1 MSLKSY
7 LESLE
12 IGDSKI
18 KLSDEQIKRV
28 LKESGTVVETE
39 TNKVKEALQK
49 DIDSYKA
56 TINDLKDQ
64 IEKTPKTDDYNA
76 LKTKIAE
83 YEQAE
88 QKRKEAEETAKKD
101 AILTNNI
108 LEAIKDK
115 KFVNDYTKNSIISE
129 IKKGLSDSNN
139 AGKSAKDIFE
149 ALVKDRTDIF
159 ENPNKITDIPGA
171 SQNNI
176 GDKTLDNANQGI
188 KLNSMFRRF

>member
-18 KLSDEQIKRV
+18 KLSDEQIKRA

>member
-18 KLSDEQIKRV
+18 KLSDEQIKRA

-176 GDKTLDNANQGI
+176 EDKTLDNANQGI

>member
-12 IGDSKI
+12 IGDTKV
-18 KLSDEQIKRV
+18 KLTEEQIKGA
-28 LKESGTVVETE
+28 LKESGTVVDTEVNKAKET
-39 TNKVKEALQK
+39 LQK
-49 DIDSYKA
+49 EIDNYKS
-56 TINDLKDQ
+56 TIDDLKQQ
-64 IEKTPKTDDYNA
+64 IEKAPKSDDIEA

>member
-1 MSLKSY
+1 MWVYIVIAIAIMILIY
-7 LESLE
+7 
-12 IGDSKI
+12 
-18 KLSDEQIKRV
+18 V
-28 LKESGTVVETE
+28 LIVYNKFITL

-56 TINDLKDQ
+56 TINDLKDK

>member
-12 IGDSKI
+12 IGDTKI
-18 KLSDEQIKRV
+18 KLTEEQIKGA
-28 LKESGTVVETE
+28 LKESGTVVDTEVNKAKET
-39 TNKVKEALQK
+39 LQK
-49 DIDSYKA
+49 EIDNYKS
-56 TINDLKDQ
+56 TIDDLKQQ
-64 IEKTPKTDDYNA
+64 IEKAPKSDDIEA
-76 LKTKIAE
+76 LKTKITE
-83 YEQAE
+83 YENAE

>member
-18 KLSDEQIKRV
+18 KLSDEQIKRA

-176 GDKTLDNANQGI
+176 RDKKLDNANQGI

>member
-12 IGDSKI
+12 IGDTKI
-18 KLSDEQIKRV
+18 KLTEEQIKGA
-28 LKESGTVVETE
+28 LKESGTVVDTEVNKAKET
-39 TNKVKEALQK
+39 LQK
-49 DIDSYKA
+49 EIDNYKS
-56 TINDLKDQ
+56 TIEDLKQQ
-64 IEKTPKTDDYNA
+64 IEKAPKSDDIEA
-76 LKTKIAE
+76 LKTKITE
-83 YEQAE
+83 YENAE